1 MEYQILNQFKKL
13 GSESKSTLFS
23 KLYELNFSNQRISLI
38 ALFLI
43 YIPILFLDY
52 FKYKQGLW
60 NINLGYK
67 YLFVMHTF
75 LYCFLFIYFTLLFFL
90 TPELIKNR
98 GGNLFCYI
106 GAFFLQT
113 WCALYSAINQML
125 FGDISI
131 YIISLFC
138 LPLLFKFNSKLE
150 FIKLLFAHIVFLVAV
165 PTYNVMI
172 ERTEG
177 IWVNSTVAVILAF
190 IASRV
195 SYTFKIK
202 ELTSHLIILKQKEEL
217 IAEKEKT
224 ENATKDKNEFIAIMS
239 HEIQNQMKG
248 VIGILQLLEYT
259 KLNEEQKEYTTIL
272 DSSVKNLLTIISDIL
287 DFTRMESGV
296 TELENTPFDL
306 PSLMKEL
313 ISISSSSSSLNNNI
327 VKLHLSHD
335 VPTYISTDR
344 IRLSQI
350 LLNLL
355 SNAVKFTKS
364 GTIDLY
370 VSLKEKKESKI
381 VLGFEVRDT
390 GVGIPSSRIDT
401 IFEMYT
407 RGEISSSRVYK
418 GTGLGL
424 AISKRLVEMMGGSIS
439 LRSEEGK
446 GTSFTFTIQTEDHD
460 YLLESKKD
468 STNKESTATKN
479 EVLVKNIR
487 LKILLVDDNEIN
499 IKLGRKVFE
508 KLGYEVQTAFD
519 GNEAV
524 EICRE
529 NEFDIIFMDLRMPV
543 LNGFEATEQ
552 INKTKKKATDKPLI
566 IALTANANNADRERC
581 MSLGMVDFITKPLDV
596 SRIKDYIIYIVG
608 KYNISE

>member
-23 KLYELNFSNQRISLI
+23 KLYELNFSNLRISLI

-67 YLFVMHTF
+67 YLVIMHAF
-75 LYCFLFIYFTLLFFL
+75 LYCFLFFYFTLLFFL
-90 TPELIKNR
+90 TPELIKNK

-106 GAFFLQT
+106 GAFFLQI
-113 WCALYSAINQML
+113 WCSIYSAINQML

-150 FIKLLFAHIVFLVAV
+150 FIKLISAHIVFLVTV
-165 PTYNVMI
+165 PSYNVQI

-224 ENATKDKNEFIAIMS
+224 ENATKDKNEFIANMS

-287 DFTRMESGV
+287 DFTRMESGI

-327 VKLHLSHD
+327 VKLHISHD
-335 VPTYISTDR
+335 VPTYILTDR

-364 GTIDLY
+364 GTIDLH
-370 VSLKEKKESKI
+370 VSLKEKRESKI

-390 GVGIPSSRIDT
+390 GVGIPNSRIDT

-424 AISKRLVEMMGGSIS
+424 AISKRLVEMMGGSIFV
-439 LRSEEGK
+439 RSEEGK

-468 STNKESTATKN
+468 STNKENTATKK
-479 EVLVKNIR
+479 EILVKNIR

-552 INKTKKKATDKPLI
+552 INKAKKKPTDKPLI
-566 IALTANANNADRERC
+566 IALTANANNADREKC
-581 MSLGMVDFITKPLDV
+581 MNLGMVDFITKPLDV

-608 KYNISE
+608 KYNISP